1 MPRAPF
7 LLAVD
12 TATEVCSVAV
22 CHGAR
27 IDELA
32 RPVGQRHTEFVLPMV
47 DELLA
52 ARGLRLADCEAV
64 AFGAGPGSFTGL
76 RIACGIAQGL
86 AYGLNRPVVPVG
98 NLAALAHGVFL
109 RAPAPA
115 RVLVAIDARMHETYW
130 AVYARRPD
138 GVDEIAP
145 PALARAED
153 LPALAR
159 RHAAGAIAGNALVAF
174 AEPLSSFD
182 GLRQP
187 DAVASARD
195 IVVLAREA
203 AGRDAVAAGL
213 AAPLYVRDRVA
224 LTVDERR
231 KATAPA

>member
-22 CHGAR
+22 CHDAR

-52 ARGLRLADCEAV
+52 TRGLRLADCEAV

-76 RIACGIAQGL
+76 RVACGIAQGL
-86 AYGLNRPVVPVG
+86 AYGLGRQVVPVG
-98 NLAALAHGVFL
+98 NLAALAHAAFL
-109 RAPAPA
+109 CAPALPSL
-115 RVLVAIDARMHETYW
+115 LVAIDARMQETYW
-130 AVYARRPD
+130 AVYARR
-138 GVDEIAP
+138 GHGIEEVAP
-145 PALARAED
+145 PALARAEE

-159 RHAAGAIAGNALVAF
+159 RHGAGAIAGNALAAF
-174 AEPLSSFD
+174 AERLRSFE
-182 GLRQP
+182 GLRLP

-195 IVVLAREA
+195 IVALAREA
-203 AGRDAVAAGL
+203 AGRDAVAPGL

-231 KATAPA
+231 KATAAA